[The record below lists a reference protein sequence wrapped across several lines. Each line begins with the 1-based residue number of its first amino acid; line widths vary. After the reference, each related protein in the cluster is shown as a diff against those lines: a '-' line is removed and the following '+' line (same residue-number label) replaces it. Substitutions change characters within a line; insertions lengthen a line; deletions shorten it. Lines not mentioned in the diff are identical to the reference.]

1 MRRFRKPKIG
11 SSNPPR
17 GLFFYMSKHL
27 KIVYNISANMLD
39 LISRVKEEH
48 WARRFDP
55 DTLNWFSQI
64 LRKKSFLAQF
74 PKLIFSSHVEV
85 KVIIDP
91 STLEDYALRSDSC
104 LFREKGQEQIDA
116 FSRFLQDPGALY
128 LGIKS
133 KDHTGYVRF
142 YAGQVEGE
150 DQILFEDALF
160 TKPDKLENRKELFQ
174 PDFKSV
180 SLRILRDLNVISK
193 GYLFCRDIPFEQEGP
208 FTSDPLHI
216 KKMSS
221 DFFKKGRVPCFY
233 KGEYYLNE
241 SIWPSYARAD
251 HLLG

>member
-1 MRRFRKPKIG
+1 
-11 SSNPPR
+11 
-17 GLFFYMSKHL
+17 
-27 KIVYNISANMLD
+27 MLD
-39 LISRVKEEH
+39 LISSVKEEH
-48 WARRFDP
+48 WTRRFDP

-64 LRKKSFLAQF
+64 LRKKSFLAQS
-74 PKLIFSSHVEV
+74 PKLVFSSHVEV

-160 TKPDKLENRKELFQ
+160 TKPDELENRTELFQ

-180 SLRILRDLNVISK
+180 SLRILSELDLMRR
-193 GYLFCRDIPFEQEGP
+193 GYIFGLDENFKIGWGNQFP
-208 FTSDPLHI
+208 SNHI
-216 KKMSS
+216 HVQKLGS
-221 DFFKKGRVPCFY
+221 DFFKKGQVPCFY
-233 KGEYYLNE
+233 KGEYHLNE